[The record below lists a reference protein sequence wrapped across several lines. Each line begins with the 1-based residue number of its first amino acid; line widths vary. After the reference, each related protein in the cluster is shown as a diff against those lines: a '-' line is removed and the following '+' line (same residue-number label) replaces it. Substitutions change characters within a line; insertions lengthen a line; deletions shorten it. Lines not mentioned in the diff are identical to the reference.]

1 MGKIFF
7 HWTTNRVAL
16 LKIPSGSYVT
26 KQWQTARDCLAEKSV
41 CVSPRVS
48 SEFLAS
54 SWLKFAFVGRVKA
67 RFGTSQN
74 EGNLD
79 SSSLLLGSIN
89 GPCEKGESCCRVF
102 GLVWMKGSLTVF
114 RMDLIFDSVFWF
126 STNKLRFFT
135 ASLNFRCI
143 RWIGIYLPKEWMR
156 LLLFHV
162 FSAWLRKRQI
172 FFTLFWDCEV

>member
-7 HWTTNRVAL
+7 HWTANRVAL
-16 LKIPSGSYVT
+16 LKIPSGSHVT
-26 KQWQTARDCLAEKSV
+26 KQWQSARGCLAEKSV

-54 SWLKFAFVGRVKA
+54 SWLKFALVGRVKA

-89 GPCEKGESCCRVF
+89 GPCEKGESCCRVYERF
-102 GLVWMKGSLTVF
+102 TVF
-114 RMDLIFDSVFWF
+114 RMDLIFDWCFLIFYEQTSIFYRDF
-126 STNKLRFFT
+126 KLGFFFKLGEQGFI
-135 ASLNFRCI
+135 SQKN
-143 RWIGIYLPKEWMR
+143 EWDFCSSCLQR
-156 LLLFHV
+156 
-162 FSAWLRKRQI
+162 SWLRKRQI
-172 FFTLFWDCEV
+172 FFTRCWDCEV

>member
-1 MGKIFF
+1 MWRNPKFPVPPRWEKIFF
-7 HWTTNRVAL
+7 HWTANRVAL
-16 LKIPSGSYVT
+16 LKIPSDSYVT
-26 KQWQTARDCLAEKSV
+26 KQWQTARGCLAEKSV

-102 GLVWMKGSLTVF
+102 GLVWMKGSLCFEWTWFLIVF
-114 RMDLIFDSVFWF
+114 SDFLPTNFDS
-126 STNKLRFFT
+126 
-135 ASLNFRCI
+135 
-143 RWIGIYLPKEWMR
+143 LPQ
-156 LLLFHV
+156 V
-162 FSAWLRKRQI
+162 
-172 FFTLFWDCEV
+172 